1 MSDASTG
8 TTMRYLVMAMRT
20 PAFDPAQGAAH
31 QAYLQHLCER
41 GVLMLKG
48 GFADGSGG
56 AYVLEHVADMA
67 EAQAIAAADPLQAS
81 GSSVLTVRAWNT
93 R

>member
-1 MSDASTG
+1 MSH
-8 TTMRYLVMAMRT
+8 YLVIAMRK
-20 PAFDPAQGAAH
+20 PGFDTAVIGPHVAWLDDLRA
-31 QAYLQHLCER
+31 R
-41 GVLMLKG
+41 GLLALTG
-48 GFADGSGG
+48 GFGDGSGG

-81 GSSVLTVRAWNT
+81 GSSVLTVHAWNT